1 MKTLDFKTIKIGDR
15 IKFTTYEFDIYTKRE
30 GVVIKIEDDHA
41 IIYADGV
48 AFWFNSDTPYQ
59 FKIIETAGD
68 TLNFSGL
75 DMSSMDF
82 RQLPKNCLRNAN
94 FKNTDLTYAIFA
106 GMDLHGANF
115 AKADTYN
122 TDFRQCN
129 LRKADFRKCDLRYTI
144 LYECDLRDADL
155 RGCDISAAFLH
166 GAKLSN
172 TVLDPVNRT
181 FIENLTCTLHINF

>member
-1 MKTLDFKTIKIGDR
+1 MLDFRTVKIGDR
-15 IKFTTYEFDIYTKRE
+15 VKFTTDEFEVRIERE
-30 GVVIKIEDDHA
+30 GIVVKTEDDYA
-41 IIYADGV
+41 IVRADGMDLWLDD
-48 AFWFNSDTPYQ
+48 ATAYQ
-59 FKIIETAGD
+59 FEMIKPAGETLD
-68 TLNFSGL
+68 FSGL

-82 RQLPKNCLRNAN
+82 RQLPKGCLRNAN

-166 GAKLSN
+166 GAKLST

-181 FIENLTCTLHINF
+181 FIENFTCTLHINF